1 MQVDEEELLEFAE
14 TVNFDE
20 YINDLEF
27 RTALAVMKVRVLA
40 CEGWEVASVVGS
52 GWKAE

>member
-1 MQVDEEELLEFAE
+1 MAFAE

-27 RTALAVMKVRVLA
+27 RTALAVMKVRTRPCCGRYRLLNIA
-40 CEGWEVASVVGS
+40 GS
-52 GWKAE
+52 SWKAAQRARGLS